1 VRGERSELVSIAAD
15 AGQLY
20 TATIPF
26 GNDTDNNVRNSVLAV
41 MRPSK
46 PHKMPHKLW
55 DLVQDCWAQDPGAR
69 PGMSEAVNR
78 LARMREAESKRK
90 ETADTSEYQTRHQHA
105 LALRRL

>member
-1 VRGERSELVSIAAD
+1 VRGKRRAQPSIAAD

-20 TATIPF
+20 TATLPF
-26 GNDTDNNVRNSVLAV
+26 GNDTDGNVRRSVLAG

-69 PGMSEAVNR
+69 PRMFEVVNR
-78 LARMREAESKRK
+78 LARMREAESRRK
-90 ETADTSEYQTRHQHA
+90 ETADTSEHPNKPST
-105 LALRRL
+105 LP